1 MAKQRSW
8 AAPFFTIWTGQA
20 FSLLGSRLAQFAL
33 VWWVTETTGSATVL
47 ATATLAALLPE
58 VLLGPFVGALVDR
71 WNRRRMMM
79 IADGCIALL
88 SLWIV
93 YLFWSGS
100 IQVWHIYLIMVGRSL
115 GGVFHWPAMQSS
127 TSLMVPKEQ
136 LARVA
141 GMNQTLFGALNIVA
155 PPLGALLMTLLP
167 LYSVMA
173 IDVVTALMAIVPLA
187 FVAIPQPTPAP
198 AELGMGASPFR
209 SLWVDV
215 KAGFRYIWN
224 WKGLLGICLLA
235 MLLNFFV
242 SPAMQLLPILVTKH
256 FAGGALQLG
265 WLESGWGVGLLSGGL
280 ILAVFGGF
288 KRRVVMGMLG
298 IIGLG
303 LGVFVVGLTPAQL
316 FPMAIGGLFFG
327 GVMNAFCN
335 GSLMAVMQGAVAPE
349 MQGRVFT
356 VVSSLTAG
364 MMPLSMALAGPF
376 ADAVGVRTLFI
387 VGGVAQIILGIA
399 GFFIPAIMRLEE
411 DAQALAQVREALET
425 PLAGSSPVMAA
436 LEHETV
442 SQAQL

>member
-1 MAKQRSW
+1 MKQSRNW
-8 AAPFFTIWTGQA
+8 AVPFFTIWTGQA

-88 SLWIV
+88 SLWVV
-93 YLFWSGS
+93 YLFWAGS
-100 IQVWHIYLIMVGRSL
+100 IQVWHIYLIMVARSL

-127 TSLMVPKEQ
+127 TTLMVPKEQ

-155 PPLGALLMTLLP
+155 PPLGALLMSLMP

-187 FVAIPQPTPAP
+187 FVTIPQPAV
-198 AELGMGASPFR
+198 AEHLGAGASPFR
-209 SLWVDV
+209 GLWADV

-224 WKGLLGICLLA
+224 WKGLLGVCLLA

-256 FAGGALQLG
+256 FQGAALQLG

-288 KRRVVMGMLG
+288 KRRIVTGMLG

-303 LGVFVVGLTPAQL
+303 IGVFLVGLTPAQL

-327 GVMNAFCN
+327 GVMNALCN
-335 GSLMAVMQGAVAPE
+335 GSFMAVMQGAVVPE

-356 VVSSLTAG
+356 VVSSLCAG
-364 MMPLSMALAGPF
+364 MMPVSMALAGPF
-376 ADAVGVRTLFI
+376 ADAAGVRTLFI
-387 VGGVAQIILGIA
+387 VGGVAQIVLGIA

-411 DAQALAQVREALET
+411 DAQAIAQVRETTLGSPE
-425 PLAGSSPVMAA
+425 PILAEREGVV
-436 LEHETV
+436 TTDYRGN
-442 SQAQL
+442 

>member
-1 MAKQRSW
+1 MKQSRNW
-8 AAPFFTIWTGQA
+8 AASFFTIWTGQA

-88 SLWIV
+88 SLWVV

-155 PPLGALLMTLLP
+155 PPLGALLMSLLP
-167 LYSVMA
+167 LYNVMA

-187 FVAIPQPTPAP
+187 FISIPQPAAP
-198 AELGMGASPFR
+198 AERLGAAPFR
-209 SLWVDV
+209 SLWTDV
-215 KAGFRYIWN
+215 KAGFGYIWN
-224 WKGLLGICLLA
+224 WKGLLGVCLLA

-242 SPAMQLLPILVTKH
+242 SPAMQLLPILVTTH
-256 FAGGALQLG
+256 FKGAALQLG

-288 KRRVVMGMLG
+288 KRRIVMGMLG

-303 LGVFVVGLTPAQL
+303 IGVFLVGLTPAQL

-327 GVMNAFCN
+327 GVMNALCN
-335 GSLMAVMQGAVAPE
+335 GSFMAVMQGAVVPE

-364 MMPLSMALAGPF
+364 MMPVSMALAGPF

-411 DAQALAQVREALET
+411 DAQAIAQVREALES
-425 PLAGSSPVMAA
+425 PEPILAEREGVPQV
-436 LEHETV
+436 
-442 SQAQL
+442 QL